1 MSSEIP
7 KVSMERAVAFRP
19 ALALALGDVKAA
31 LMLSQA
37 LWKQSVVGVGGW
49 WACTRWEWMAWT
61 GLKRR
66 EQDRARRILREAGL
80 LCERRERGHGS
91 VEYSVDVEEVNRLTP
106 ESIPTVQTATV
117 PNVPSNGPERTTTTV
132 PNVQHHAGI
141 MRTRGKTKTDYR
153 SSYSTHTREKGTGM
167 KPVGRMLGAEK
178 EYRAVDKAK
187 QLAFLEMKV
196 RGIENGANLG
206 VPMLPHVASTMA
218 QLASILPA
226 CSRDERA
233 EVKALQRRLQ
243 SLRC

>member
-1 MSSEIP
+1 MASDVPE
-7 KVSMERAVAFRP
+7 VSMERAVAYRP
-19 ALALALGDVKAA
+19 ALAIALGDVKAA

-66 EQDRARRILREAGL
+66 EQDRARRILRELGL

-91 VEYSVDVEEVNRLTP
+91 VEYSVDVEAVNDLVPDPRN
-106 ESIPTVQTATV
+106 TVQTSTV
-117 PNVPSNGPERTTTTV
+117 PNVPSDGTERATTTV
-132 PNVQHHAGI
+132 QSVQHHAGI

-153 SSYSTHTREKGTGM
+153 LNNSARTRTGRSTL
-167 KPVGRMLGAEK
+167 KPVGAMLGAEK
-178 EYRAVDKAK
+178 QYRKMDKAK
-187 QLAFLEMKV
+187 TLAHLEMKV
-196 RGIENGANLG
+196 RGIESGADLG
-206 VPMLPHVASTMA
+206 VPMLPHVGATMA
-218 QLASILPA
+218 ALASILPA

-243 SLRC
+243 AVRC